1 MLQFVEGAQFAV
13 SREDAP
19 EAVHCR
25 SLHITQLTVAVGVPM
40 SHAEPFG
47 LWVGETDDF
56 MVENAQLQLLF
67 SGIAL
72 EARHLPYQDA
82 DDARQEEG

>member
-1 MLQFVEGAQFAV
+1 
-13 SREDAP
+13 
-19 EAVHCR
+19 
-25 SLHITQLTVAVGVPM
+25 M

-56 MVENAQLQLLF
+56 VVEDAQLQLLF
-67 SGIAL
+67 GGIAL

-82 DDARQEEG
+82 DDARHKESGSTP